1 LCQVREADA
10 SLPAVS
16 RGRDRKTRA
25 RHTVLHLREQITF
38 FPGTAPQFFPETGKN
53 EEKLQFHIDKRAIGF
68 LGFHSCN
75 DTVEFIQHRLN
86 HRWYRRFLE
95 RDRHILVTDGV
106 VREIRPR
113 ARHGVIGRERRVL
126 REGKERDDAIK
137 IGPVQRELGTRGPGR
152 DDSRAIVE
160 YDEMGVLPG
169 SNVGPLIVNK
179 DLQSAG
185 NAGEYY
191 TPRAVTQFMVGR
203 AISFVID
210 RKSDLP
216 RGKNLEQAND
226 VLEKFRALL
235 EVVA

>member
-1 LCQVREADA
+1 
-10 SLPAVS
+10 
-16 RGRDRKTRA
+16 
-25 RHTVLHLREQITF
+25 
-38 FPGTAPQFFPETGKN
+38 
-53 EEKLQFHIDKRAIGF
+53 
-68 LGFHSCN
+68 
-75 DTVEFIQHRLN
+75 
-86 HRWYRRFLE
+86 
-95 RDRHILVTDGV
+95 
-106 VREIRPR
+106 
-113 ARHGVIGRERRVL
+113 L

-152 DDSRAIVE
+152 DDSRTIVE